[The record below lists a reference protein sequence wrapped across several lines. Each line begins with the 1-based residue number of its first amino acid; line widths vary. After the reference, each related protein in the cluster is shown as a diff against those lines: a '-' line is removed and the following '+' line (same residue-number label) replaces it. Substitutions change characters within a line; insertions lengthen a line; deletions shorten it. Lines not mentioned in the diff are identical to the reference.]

1 MDNDDVGLKSNR
13 ESLISL
19 RGRRGDHEVMR
30 RSSLLHDTNRAE
42 TNKSEGESAEFL
54 ALLKTM
60 LNPEIMTDPKFA
72 LLAVSNFFGFLGFY
86 IPFVYLPS
94 MAEDNAQLQP
104 GQSAF
109 LLSIIGI
116 SNTLGKSSP
125 PPPPPSLTLLTLSN
139 LQAGSWL
146 AGSLISPVLILSVLS
161 TPPWFSPPSASSLCP
176 SSLNTSPSPSSPPC
190 SASS

>member
-1 MDNDDVGLKSNR
+1 MDDEVGLKSNR

-19 RGRRGDHEVMR
+19 RGRRGEQDVMR
-30 RSSLLHDTNRAE
+30 RSSLLQENTRPDS
-42 TNKSEGESAEFL
+42 NKQEGEGSDFQT
-54 ALLKTM
+54 LLKSM

-94 MAEDNAQLQP
+94 MAEDNAQLESTK
-104 GQSAF
+104 SAF

-116 SNTLGKSSP
+116 SNTLGMSSVSPFPSSP
-125 PPPPPSLTLLTLSN
+125 LTLSQP
-139 LQAGSWL
+139 QAESWL

-161 TPPWFSPPSASSLCP
+161 TPPWFSPPSVSSPCP
-176 SSLNTSPSPSSPPC
+176 SSLSTSPSPLSHLSSG
-190 SASS
+190 SL